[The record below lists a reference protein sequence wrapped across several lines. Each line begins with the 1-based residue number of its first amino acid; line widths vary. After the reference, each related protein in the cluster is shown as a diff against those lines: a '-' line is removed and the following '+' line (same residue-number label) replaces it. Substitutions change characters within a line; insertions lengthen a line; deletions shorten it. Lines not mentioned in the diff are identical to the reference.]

1 MNEANSIKE
10 RFTSDGFVFPLDAIT
25 SAQAADYRRRFTA
38 LEDRLEA
45 YRIGRRG
52 QVNHVHTVLRFV
64 NEIARNDR
72 ILDAV
77 EALIGPDILVW
88 DCTFIIKEARSAG
101 FVSWHQDVSYWGLED
116 EDAVVSAWLALGPVN
131 RANGCM
137 QFVRGSHRR
146 GLVKHRDEYADGN
159 ILSRGQVAQVDIAEN
174 DVVHAELQA
183 GQFSLHHGLVMH
195 SSPANRSDSRRWG
208 LVINYVAA
216 RNRQVVAP
224 ADLATPVRGED
235 RYGHFGHLPEP
246 EADLG
251 AEALGWHGRVVAARQ
266 WAQYARD
273 ESA

>member
-1 MNEANSIKE
+1 MDEANSIRE
-10 RFTSDGFVFPLDAIT
+10 RFTRDGFVFPLDAI
-25 SAQAADYRRRFTA
+25 APARAAEYRRMFTA
-38 LEDRLEA
+38 LEDRIEA
-45 YRIGRRG
+45 HRIGRRG
-52 QVNHVHTVLRFV
+52 QVNHVHAVLPFV
-64 NEIARNDR
+64 NEIARNVR

-88 DCTFIIKEARSAG
+88 DSTFIIKEARSTG

-116 EDAVVSAWLALGPVN
+116 VSAVVSAWLALGPVS

-137 QFVRGSHRR
+137 QFVPGSHRH
-146 GLVKHRDEYADGN
+146 GLVAHSEEYADEN
-159 ILSRGQVAQVDIAEN
+159 ILSRGQVVQAIIAED
-174 DVVHAELQA
+174 DVVHAELKP

-195 SSPANRSDSRRWG
+195 SSPANRSDGRRWG

-246 EADLG
+246 EADLCP
-251 AEALGWHGRVVAARQ
+251 EALGWHGRVVTARQ
-266 WAQYARD
+266 SAQYARD
-273 ESA
+273 GRS